1 MSFSDELYSSSSS
14 WFCAKSFG
22 GGDCSWSVS
31 PLRFMVCLDGSW
43 VCGFVLVSM
52 GDEGGGDGVS
62 GMVVGLK
69 SLRCFR
75 VCRVGR

>member
-1 MSFSDELYSSSSS
+1 MSFSEELYSSSSL
-14 WFCAKSFG
+14 FCAKSFG
-22 GGDCSWSVS
+22 GGSSSWSVS

-43 VCGFVLVSM
+43 VCGFVLASM
-52 GDEGGGDGVS
+52 GDDGGGDGVF

-75 VCRVGR
+75 VSRVGR

>member
-22 GGDCSWSVS
+22 GGDCSWAVS

-43 VCGFVLVSM
+43 VCEFVLVSI
-52 GDEGGGDGVS
+52 GDKGGGDGVS
-62 GMVVGLK
+62 GIVMGGK

-75 VCRVGR
+75 VG

>member
-22 GGDCSWSVS
+22 GVDCSWSVF
-31 PLRFMVCLDGSW
+31 PLRFMVCLDSSW
-43 VCGFVLVSM
+43 VCVFVLVSI
-52 GDEGGGDGVS
+52 GDDGGGDGVS
-62 GMVVGLK
+62 GMVMGEK

-75 VCRVGR
+75 VG

>member
-1 MSFSDELYSSSSS
+1 MSFSDELYSASSS

-31 PLRFMVCLDGSW
+31 PLRFIVCLDGSL

-62 GMVVGLK
+62 GIVMGGK

-75 VCRVGR
+75 VG

>member
-22 GGDCSWSVS
+22 GGDCSWSLS
-31 PLRFMVCLDGSW
+31 PLRFMGCLDGSW
-43 VCGFVLVSM
+43 VCEFVLVSM
-52 GDEGGGDGVS
+52 RDKGGGGDGVS
-62 GMVVGLK
+62 GMVMGGK

-75 VCRVGR
+75 VG

>member
-62 GMVVGLK
+62 GMVMGEK
-69 SLRCFR
+69 SLRW
-75 VCRVGR
+75 VRVG

>member
-1 MSFSDELYSSSSS
+1 MSFSDERYSSSSS

-69 SLRCFR
+69 SLHCFR
-75 VCRVGR
+75 VCKVGR

>member
-22 GGDCSWSVS
+22 DGDCSWSVS

-43 VCGFVLVSM
+43 VCEFVLVSM
-52 GDEGGGDGVS
+52 GGEGGGDGVS
-62 GMVVGLK
+62 GMVMGGK
-69 SLRCFR
+69 SVRCFR
-75 VCRVGR
+75 VG

>member
-31 PLRFMVCLDGSW
+31 PLRFMAGLDGSW
-43 VCGFVLVSM
+43 VCEFVLVSM
-52 GDEGGGDGVS
+52 GDKGGGGGVS
-62 GMVVGLK
+62 GMVMGGK

-75 VCRVGR
+75 VG